1 MCMCIGQQPLKGV
14 ELNNCREKDSYR
26 PHRVVQA
33 WELQQFIFHTCS
45 GADLVIFGK
54 DLNMHPQDLGNRLL
68 WMYNGLWDS
77 YTETPK
83 FDGSSSVSI
92 QCKSLSTTKGSVPD
106 HPLPYSDHEALS
118 CSCRPC
124 RRRCRLEG

>member
-83 FDGSSSVSI
+83 FDGGSRMLQRSKALHLSARGFTTVPGSNPGCITSSHDLESHRP
-92 QCKSLSTTKGSVPD
+92 SL
-106 HPLPYSDHEALS
+106 
-118 CSCRPC
+118 
-124 RRRCRLEG
+124 